1 MLSPE
6 NSSSANSFC
15 TMRGTAIIVV
25 MRFFAMTLTVFFA
38 LKIGNNTD
46 RMFVDIDAC
55 TPTQSPKP

>member
-6 NSSSANSFC
+6 NSFSASNFC
-15 TMRGTAIIVV
+15 IMRGTAIIVV
-25 MRFFAMTLTVFFA
+25 MRFFAMTLIVFFA